1 MVALD
6 TVQQSN
12 GLLASLPQG
21 QGLVALFI
29 GATSGIGQSAL
40 EHFAKSASAPRIY
53 STAREKTVA
62 SHEEFLGTLRE
73 ANPAGT
79 YTLLTADASLVSDID
94 RAVDALLQK
103 ETKLDLLF
111 MSPGFFAFEGR
122 IDTAEGLDPS
132 MSTRYYS
139 RLRAVQRLLPLLN
152 SPSAVSPRVVSVLA
166 AGEESPLNEA
176 DLDLRD
182 AANWSMWNSSRH
194 ACTMG
199 TLALELL
206 ARENPRV
213 SFAHCHPGAVATP
226 GLARSNSFGLR
237 PPNPM
242 TQDEAGQR
250 AVFNATN
257 DRYAVQAG
265 LGPVPQGLEVL
276 GRSAGGVFL
285 IGPLGEAKDSEAVLA
300 PMRERRLDKTVWD
313 FTLDIF
319 AAATAKAASAKA

>member
-1 MVALD
+1 MVTLD

-12 GLLASLPQG
+12 ALLVSLPQA
-21 QGLVALFI
+21 QGLVAVFI

-40 EHFAKSASAPRIY
+40 EHFVKSTSASRIY
-53 STAREKTVA
+53 STARPQTLA
-62 SHEEFLGTLRE
+62 SHNEFLKRLNQSSPT
-73 ANPAGT
+73 GT
-79 YTLLTADASLVSDID
+79 YTALIADASLVSDID
-94 RAVDALLQK
+94 RAVDTILEN
-103 ETKLDLLF
+103 ETKVDLLF

-122 IDTAEGLDPS
+122 VDTKEGLDPS

-152 SPSAVSPRVVSVLA
+152 AAPCPRVVSVLA

-182 AANWSMWNSSRH
+182 PENWSMWNSSRH

-199 TLALELL
+199 TLALEHI
-206 ARENPRV
+206 ARLNPELSIV
-213 SFAHCHPGAVATP
+213 HAHPGAVATP
-226 GLARSNSFGLR
+226 GLARSNSFGLN

-250 AVFNATN
+250 AVFNSTS

-265 LGPVPQGLEVL
+265 FVPVPEGLNVL
-276 GRSAGGVFL
+276 QKSAGGIFL
-285 IGPLGEAKDSEAVLA
+285 VGPLGEIKESEAVLG
-300 PMRERRLDKTVWD
+300 PMRERGLGETVWN
-313 FTLDIF
+313 FTLEIF
-319 AAATAKAASAKA
+319 SACAAKP